1 MDAYTRKHV
10 QDGKK
15 LQKWDYVKTAI
26 CMLQDVMQRVKHMDY
41 GERNTKRKE
50 RRYAKTE
57 RKTWKYGAM
66 QGTHQRKCE
75 KDGKIDAKNN
85 KAKRIG
91 QQ

>member
-1 MDAYTRKHV
+1 
-10 QDGKK
+10 
-15 LQKWDYVKTAI
+15 
-26 CMLQDVMQRVKHMDY
+26 MLQDVMQRVKHMDY